1 VAQGLTERLAGR
13 PATSGIA
20 NSKFSGFFCPE
31 FHPQRLANSR
41 RTEASLAK
49 SLISQMGSF
58 QLERLSTIDV
68 GCCWMSAKS
77 ELSSLKSELAVK
89 VLPGLAGRPL
99 PGGQRA
105 SILA

>member
-58 QLERLSTIDV
+58 QLERLSTLVV
-68 GCCWMSAKS
+68 GFTGELQDFFYSA
-77 ELSSLKSELAVK
+77 A
-89 VLPGLAGRPL
+89 A
-99 PGGQRA
+99 QRGTSDTSA
-105 SILA
+105 RTPPSPAAESAAA